1 MDAVNALNNAAKFL
15 QEAAKMMEQEA
26 SNPDIIEYADERI
39 ALALAELIAVDYNM
53 EDLLVQAEDL
63 L

>member
-15 QEAAKMMEQEA
+15 QEAAKLMQDA
-26 SNPDIIEYADERI
+26 DNNPDVIEYADERI
-39 ALALAELIAVDYNM
+39 ALGLAELLAVDYSM
-53 EDLLVQAEDL
+53 EDLLAQAEDL